1 MGSHRSLRNAP
12 AVREGGPAPSSVITT
27 WALGL
32 HRPDSRLQ
40 ASPVE
45 RAPSPPHTRVTT
57 AWWEGRIMQL
67 RCEWGGPPRPAPGK
81 VSLNYKPLPM
91 MESGRGGTP
100 HGPPSATAP
109 EASAL
114 LCTQPWHVT
123 QGCSLHVP
131 SRCHPRV
138 VFSKAGQGLP
148 ADGTVAS
155 FLEMVC
161 RGSR

>member
-1 MGSHRSLRNAP
+1 M
-12 AVREGGPAPSSVITT
+12 ITT

-40 ASPVE
+40 VSPVE
-45 RAPSPPHTRVTT
+45 KAPSPPHTRVTT
-57 AWWEGRIMQL
+57 AWWEGRTMQL
-67 RCEWGGPPRPAPGK
+67 RCEWGSATPSTWQSLPELKAITHDRIWQGRDTSWAP
-81 VSLNYKPLPM
+81 S
-91 MESGRGGTP
+91 T
-100 HGPPSATAP
+100 TAP

-114 LCTQPWHVT
+114 LCTQPWHLT

-155 FLEMVC
+155 FLEMV
-161 RGSR
+161 RPGSRYPEVALHREEH